1 MRTRILFT
9 LLTFVCFVFAFV
21 ACQPRVQQVEVTRT
35 VLETVVEVVEG
46 ETVEV
51 EVTREVALV
60 VPSVEETTSNFE
72 PAGNDSPSAPGNT
85 AANNAQPAERLIIK
99 TGEMELEAADAA
111 EVTEQATTIVTA
123 AGGYIV
129 SQRVWESN
137 GYTYATMQYGVPV
150 DQFEQVM
157 LAFRQLGRV
166 TMDVAAGQDVTDEFV
181 DLTSRLDNLLA
192 TQQRLREFLDSAKT
206 VKDILEVNKELTAVE
221 EELNII
227 QGRMTYLAD
236 RAAFSTISL
245 KISPIIPTRTP
256 APPTPTP
263 TPTPLP
269 TPATWRPGDTARI
282 AAVEFQEN
290 AQTTADWLIYNLIV
304 YGPCL
309 FVLLVIAFFVRRYRQ
324 RL

>member
-9 LLTFVCFVFAFV
+9 VFTIVCFILAFV
-21 ACQPRVQQVEVTRT
+21 ACQPSVQQVEVTRT
-35 VLETVVEVVEG
+35 VVETVVEVVEG

-51 EVTREVALV
+51 EVTREVSLV
-60 VPSVEETTSNFE
+60 VPSDEETVSNYE
-72 PAGNDSPSAPGNT
+72 PAGEDA

-137 GYTYATMQYGVPV
+137 GYTYATMKYGVPV

-236 RAAFSTISL
+236 RAAFSTIGL
-245 KISPIIPTRTP
+245 KISPIIPTPTP
-256 APPTPTP
+256 QPPTPTP

-269 TPATWRPGDTARI
+269 TPASWRPGDTARI

-290 AQTTADWLIYNLIV
+290 AQTTADFLIYNLIV